1 MTKDIQCQ
9 ELDDLGSN
17 EMIKTSAQ
25 SRVEFGSFKCT
36 DEIKRDVLACLES
49 GWLSMGPITKRFEE
63 GWKSLFRYPYARAL
77 SSGTA
82 ADTAC
87 CMALHE
93 LGARPDG
100 EIICPALSFIAT
112 GNAIRAAGF
121 EPVFVDVKM
130 DMNLDES
137 KIEEKITDKTVAIM
151 VVNLMGRPAEL
162 DIIKGI
168 ADKHRL
174 RLIVDNCEA
183 YGSKFKGEYSLHYA
197 DMETSSHFL
206 AHIITTAEGGMV
218 STNHKAIDE
227 LIEAIRSHGRM
238 GGSSD
243 FKHEIFG
250 LNFKPTDL
258 NLSTGL
264 QDLNRFWEIFRKRK
278 ENLQKMYQ
286 ACREY
291 DEAAWFVE
299 EDKDRVNAPHAF
311 SLITKEP
318 GQIRRL
324 TDTLDTENIAW
335 KKNFGSMPTR
345 HRAFNYLCYGL
356 GDFPNAEYIG
366 DNGIHIG
373 VHKYLTEEDLGRITK
388 VLTHFLRTL

>member
-1 MTKDIQCQ
+1 MEEKKSTRI
-9 ELDDLGSN
+9 
-17 EMIKTSAQ
+17 
-25 SRVEFGSFKCT
+25 EFGSFKCT
-36 DEIKRDVLACLES
+36 DEIKKDVLACLES
-49 GWLSMGPITKRFEE
+49 GWLSMGPIARRFEE
-63 GWKSLFRYPYARAL
+63 GWKGLFKYPYARAL

-87 CMALHE
+87 CIALYELEDAHE
-93 LGARPDG
+93 GD

-112 GNAIRAAGF
+112 ANSIRAAGF
-121 EPVFVDVKM
+121 KPVFVDVKM
-130 DMNLDES
+130 DMNIDET
-137 KIEEKITDKTVAIM
+137 KIEAAIMPGKTVAIM

-162 DIIKGI
+162 GRIKEI
-168 ADKHRL
+168 ADKYKL
-174 RLIVDNCEA
+174 RVIVDNCEA
-183 YGSKFKGEYSLHYA
+183 YGSKFRGEFALHYA

-218 STNHKAIDE
+218 STNHKAVDE
-227 LIEAIRSHGRM
+227 YIEAIRSHGRM

-264 QDLNRFWEIFRKRK
+264 RDLANFKEIFNKRK
-278 ENLQKMYQ
+278 GNIRKIYEACENQ
-286 ACREY
+286 AIIK
-291 DEAAWFVE
+291 
-299 EDKDRVNAPHAF
+299 DKIWITEQDTTERLNAPHAF
-311 SLITKEP
+311 SIITKKP
-318 GQIRRL
+318 GQIHYL
-324 TDTLDTENIAW
+324 TDALDAENIAW

-345 HRAFNYLCYGL
+345 HRAFNYLGYRL

-373 VHKYLTEEDLGRITK
+373 VHKYLTEEDLGRINK
-388 VLTHFLRTL
+388 VLVNFLRQL